1 VLESRRR
8 TSASLLVLAAATFV
22 YVTAET
28 FPVGLL
34 PQLARGLHVSEGDIG
49 LLVTVYAVAAGLAAL
64 PVTLWTRHLPRRTL
78 VAGAVSLLALSQF
91 AIAVAPNYG
100 LVMGARIVCAIAHG
114 VFWAVLAPVAASL
127 VPPHRAGRATAIVFT
142 GNSLALVLGT
152 PLATAIGQLLGWRAA
167 AALVGVAGV
176 LTVVG
181 LVLVLPRLPSTNEH
195 DVPGARAGA
204 LGAALRR
211 RSVLGVSAVTALVVT
226 GHFAAYTYIAALV
239 RHDAGIAGLAL
250 SGVLLGYG
258 VAGIAGTAAVG
269 LAVDRRPRAAI
280 VGCVGATSLALAL
293 LAAVGH
299 GSVLGTVGPVLV
311 WGAAFTAI
319 PVCVQ
324 SAVLRVAPD
333 VADTASAVLVVAFQA
348 GIGGGAL
355 AGSFLVG
362 SGGLDLLPIV
372 GAICAGAATVV
383 ALRARQAFPLGHQAR
398 SSVAR
403 PSSTSSSSLAPQGAA
418 AARTGT
424 P

>member
-1 VLESRRR
+1 
-8 TSASLLVLAAATFV
+8 
-22 YVTAET
+22 
-28 FPVGLL
+28 
-34 PQLARGLHVSEGDIG
+34 
-49 LLVTVYAVAAGLAAL
+49 
-64 PVTLWTRHLPRRTL
+64 
-78 VAGAVSLLALSQF
+78 
-91 AIAVAPNYG
+91 
-100 LVMGARIVCAIAHG
+100 MGARIVCAIAHG

-181 LVLVLPRLPSTNEH
+181 LVLVLPRLASSNER

-204 LGAALRR
+204 LGAALGR

-239 RHDAGIAGLAL
+239 RHDVGIAGLAL

-258 VAGIAGTAAVG
+258 VAGIAGTAVVG

-293 LAAVGH
+293 LAAVGR
-299 GSVLGTVGPVLV
+299 GSMLGTIAPVLV

-362 SGGLDLLPIV
+362 SGGLGLLPIV

-383 ALRARQAFPLGHQAR
+383 ALRARTFPPGHQAR

-403 PSSTSSSSLAPQGAA
+403 PSGTGSSNLLPQGAA
-418 AARTGT
+418 SLTRSA
-424 P
+424 